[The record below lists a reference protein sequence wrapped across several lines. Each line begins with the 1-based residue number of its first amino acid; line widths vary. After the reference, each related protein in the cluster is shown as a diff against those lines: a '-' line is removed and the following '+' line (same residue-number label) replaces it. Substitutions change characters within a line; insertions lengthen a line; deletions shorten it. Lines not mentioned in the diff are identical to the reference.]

1 MEIKNLV
8 PVEWN
13 NQRVLLSVQLAE
25 SYKCSPKNISDNF
38 NRAKEHF
45 KEGIHYFK
53 LEGLV
58 LRSFREYS
66 EKIGLVIP
74 LNTPRL
80 YLWTYQGCVRHC
92 KSINTPEAWE
102 VFNDLENNYFN
113 PSLVAAPAPAVKTA
127 EKKPDLARVYLLRLS
142 DGTVL
147 IVKIG
152 HSKNIRSRVAKI
164 KRETGLNVVDMYF
177 TPYMLRENARLVEWA
192 TQEKFS
198 TRRIEGEFFSVD
210 FDEARKVIDY
220 FVELTLAEL
229 PGVSANLIAD
239 K

>member
-13 NQRVLLSVQLAE
+13 NQRVLLSKQVAE
-25 SYKCSPKNISDNF
+25 CYKCSEERIKDNF
-38 NRAKEHF
+38 NANKQHYV
-45 KEGIHYFK
+45 EGLHYFK
-53 LEGLV
+53 ITGSDLQN
-58 LRSFREYS
+58 LRVGNADLQISPMTR
-66 EKIGLVIP
+66 
-74 LNTPRL
+74 TL

-164 KRETGLNVVDMYF
+164 KRKTGLNVVDMYF